1 MTPEAVKENIIKV
14 LKSIQ
19 SDSGYDSD
27 SITDSTCPLRDLQGF
42 DSKVWP
48 YSIGEL
54 ASELGVDIPDKA
66 NIYVSKDGRHKL
78 TIAES
83 AIRVCE
89 IINSQPRK

>member
-1 MTPEAVKENIIKV
+1 MTPEVVKENLINV

-27 SITDSTCPLRDLQGF
+27 SITDSTCPLQDLQGF

-54 ASELGVDIPDKA
+54 ATKIGMNIPNNA
-66 NIYVSKDGRHKL
+66 NIYVSKDGERRL
-78 TIAES
+78 TIGES

-89 IINSQPRK
+89 IINK